1 MKPQYDF
8 STAKRGRFYRK
19 GATLRLPIYLGAKLQ
34 DQVES
39 RATRTGR
46 DIGDVVNQIVK
57 NEIRLIDELATHK
70 ET

>member
-39 RATRTGR
+39 LATRTGR

>member
-1 MKPQYDF
+1 MKRQYDF
-8 STAKRGRFYRK
+8 STAKRGQFYRK

-34 DQVES
+34 GQVEGL
-39 RATRTGR
+39 AKRTGR

-57 NEIRLIDELATHK
+57 NELRLIDALESQK